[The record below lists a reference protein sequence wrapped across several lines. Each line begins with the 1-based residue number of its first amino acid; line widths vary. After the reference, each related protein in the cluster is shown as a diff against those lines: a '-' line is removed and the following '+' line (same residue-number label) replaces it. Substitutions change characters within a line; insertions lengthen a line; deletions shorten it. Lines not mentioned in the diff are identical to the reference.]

1 MKAFRSGVIVKQIT
15 PEAKTAGG
23 LILTQNHNTTYGL
36 VTSVGGDVSK
46 EVSVGDKV
54 VVNWN
59 NTVSIPHENDTL
71 YILNQDSILA
81 VVK

>member
-15 PEAKTAGG
+15 PERTTAGG

-36 VTSVGGDVSK
+36 VTSVGADVSK

-59 NTVSIPHENDTL
+59 NTVSIQHENDTL

-81 VVK
+81 VV

>member
-15 PEAKTAGG
+15 PEARTAGG

-36 VTSVGGDVSK
+36 VASVGADVSK

-59 NTVSIPHENDTL
+59 NTISIQHENDTL

-81 VVK
+81 VV

>member
-15 PEAKTAGG
+15 PEARTAGG